1 MNQRTTI
8 VDVAK
13 KAGVSVATCSRVLS
27 GSDYPVKD
35 STREAIL
42 YAAKELDYQANPF
55 SRMLKGKINTHIGVI
70 VPSITNPFYSE
81 ILNAVQ
87 ETSLKRGFIPIICSS
102 FNNVDLEQKF
112 IEMMRVEQV
121 SGILISCINWS
132 DETLVKLEN
141 LNIPFLVFDQVDGN
155 YKGDYVG
162 FDFYEAG
169 KMAVKFLS
177 SYGHSNL
184 VFASGP
190 IERISRKQFS
200 EGFAEQAEKYNIEHQ
215 IVVEDGDGDY
225 KTGIKLG
232 NRILNL
238 DVLPSAVV
246 AVNDLTAMGIIKSFS
261 DNNVNVPADISV
273 LGFDDIPYSGM
284 VTPELTTIR
293 QSAIK
298 TGQEAAR
305 ILIDKIQGKQQ
316 GVSQILFQPELME
329 RKSVRK
335 KHRKFW
341 REK

>member
-13 KAGVSVATCSRVLS
+13 KACVSVATCSRVLS
-27 GSDYPVKD
+27 GSDYPVKE
-35 STREAIL
+35 STKEAIL
-42 YAAKELDYQANPF
+42 QAAKELNYQANPF
-55 SRMLKGKINTHIGVI
+55 SRMLKGKVNSHIGVI

-81 ILNAVQ
+81 ILNAIQ

-102 FNNVDLEQKF
+102 SNNVDLEQKF
-112 IEMMRVEQV
+112 IEMMKVEQV

-132 DETLVKLEN
+132 DATLDRLEKLD
-141 LNIPFLVFDQVDGN
+141 IPFIVFDQVDEHYAGS
-155 YKGDYVG
+155 YVG

-169 KMAVKFLS
+169 RLGVRFLS

-200 EGFAEQAEKYNIEHQ
+200 SGFTDQAERYNIEHQ
-215 IVVEDGDGDY
+215 IVIEEGDGDY
-225 KTGIKLG
+225 KTGLKLG
-232 NRILNL
+232 NKILGL
-238 DVLPSAVV
+238 EELPSAVI

-273 LGFDDIPYSGM
+273 LGFDDIPYAGM
-284 VTPELTTIR
+284 VTPALTTIR
-293 QSAIK
+293 QSASK

-305 ILIDKIQGKQQ
+305 MLIDKIQGKNH
-316 GVSQILFQPELME
+316 GETHILFKPELME